1 MHCSYNANLIDK
13 AEINGTIFFSLS
25 REEENYMY
33 SPKEVAQNYIATG
46 VAKTKYP
53 ASKMLLL
60 GILAGM
66 FIALAGVGATIA
78 PSTMV
83 TASSAKLISA
93 VVFPAGLSMVL
104 LAGSE
109 LFTGNC
115 LIIIPVLEKEASVIA
130 MLKNWLFVYIGN
142 FIGSILIAALAVYS
156 GTFSVFGDAAA
167 ASLIKTAVSKVSM
180 SFSDALLRG
189 ILCNILVCVGVWMTY
204 AAKDVAGKI
213 TGLFF
218 PIMLFVLC
226 GFEHS
231 IANMFYIPAGLFAS
245 KNAAYLGAYGGNT
258 LKLTWGAMFAKNL
271 LPVTIGNIIGGVVL
285 VGAGYW
291 YIYLHDSGKKA
302 ASAAGGNK
310 KKKK

>member
-1 MHCSYNANLIDK
+1 MN
-13 AEINGTIFFSLS
+13 
-25 REEENYMY
+25 

-53 ASKMLLL
+53 IPKMLLL

-78 PSTMV
+78 PSTML
-83 TASSAKLISA
+83 TASTAKLVGAI
-93 VVFPAGLSMVL
+93 VFPAGLAMVL

-115 LIIIPVLEKEASVIA
+115 LIIIPVLEKEATVSA

-142 FIGSILIAALAVYS
+142 FIGSMLIAVLAVYS
-156 GTFSVFGDAAA
+156 GTFSLFSNAAA
-167 ASLIKTAVSKVSM
+167 ASLIKTAVGKVSM
-180 SFSDALLRG
+180 SFSDALMRG
-189 ILCNILVCVGVWMTY
+189 ILCNFLVCIAVWMSF
-204 AAKDVAGKI
+204 AAKDIVGKI
-213 TGLFF
+213 AGLFF

-231 IANMFYIPAGLFAS
+231 IANMFYIPAGLFA
-245 KNAAYLGAYGGNT
+245 ARDGGYLGAYMNAGGGNT
-258 LKLTWGAMFAKNL
+258 FALTWGAMFSKNL
-271 LPVTIGNIIGGVVL
+271 IPVTLGNIIGGSGL
-285 VGAGYW
+285 VGIVYW
-291 YIYLHDSGKKA
+291 YTYLHDGSKKA
-302 ASAAGGNK
+302 QSVSGGASGGK